1 MTLFIH
7 IRRFRFVLL
16 AAWLV
21 SATAGAS
28 RADAQAQNPAAPAS
42 AAQPLVLTARSIKII
57 PPRVDEDETL
67 SITNTG
73 RDKVALS
80 LEAGDL
86 LEGDMPLPGALMLEA
101 TPPGTTLPPGQKI
114 QVRIK
119 VVGMTTSGTAT
130 VAILN
135 NGTRI
140 GDLVVIRYPV
150 AVTVDEIKPGS
161 VVSVRA
167 GSPIRVTLR
176 NADRT
181 AYDISVGMTV
191 GSQLYCAARADP
203 TKRPV
208 LFCARQALW
217 SQFGWPDNSCQKVEP
232 VKLPARGVAIV
243 SLEPPCGSSS
253 GMVSGL
259 IKNDEGDGTL
269 RVDLAGTDPA
279 TKSAFTDPVTQIPFK
294 ATVGYA
300 YMGPVGQQ
308 IWSTVLIA
316 LVLGLGGGCSLLS
329 RYWVPN
335 ELARRQLLDELSR
348 VDAVSGPV
356 SGRFG
361 SELSLLMRVEAKR
374 LIDQVRQ
381 VLPIRA
387 DSEALLAEYRGRLA
401 GLYRR
406 LQQLK
411 ALDDAWDSLAELR
424 SACAPP
430 SHVHGVEDTLGRIAQ
445 TLRKSELTNLEFERV
460 QADLSA
466 AVDEI
471 RRIDSGDAALSEAL
485 HTTLD
490 AQRTA
495 LQPTATLWSTD
506 VAKELRGKLPGPFAV
521 LDGGAIEGDSWSD
534 SQIQALT
541 VIRNYIRM
549 HETSTDQTA
558 RDRLKA
564 HEPELIRHLSA
575 LSIESLRSASRL
587 VREMREG
594 HLCVGSRRRAAP
606 LSGADRGRA
615 EVIPTVPTAASAPRF
630 DRPELNDT
638 AAQSRFRC
646 EWRFGQSDDETS
658 QQTNEEGWEVCHYLT
673 ERKPLKVSVSVYN
686 VRPTDESSAPTEA
699 EAKPLDSRVATLETT
714 LTPDIDLSDRRAH
727 RMKAEI
733 IGLGVVL
740 LIALLGLV
748 TGAREQITKLDIVPG
763 LIAVFLL
770 GFSADS
776 IKGALTAKPAT
787 PETKHAVTVAL

>member
-1 MTLFIH
+1 MIQFVR

-16 AAWLV
+16 ALSLV
-21 SATAGAS
+21 SASAGAS
-28 RADAQAQNPAAPAS
+28 RADAQGAGAPPTP
-42 AAQPLVLTARSIKII
+42 AQPLVLTARSLKII
-57 PPRVDEDETL
+57 PPRVDEEGTL

-73 RDKVALS
+73 RDKVALN

-86 LEGDMPLPGALMLEA
+86 LEGDMPLPGAL
-101 TPPGTTLPPGQKI
+101 TLAPAESSRTLGPNEKI
-114 QVRIK
+114 QVPLK

-150 AVTVDEIKPGS
+150 AVTVEEIKPGS
-161 VVSVRA
+161 LVSVRA

-181 AYDISVGMTV
+181 AYDIQVGMTV
-191 GSQLYCAARADP
+191 GSQRYCEARADP
-203 TKRPV
+203 TKRPF
-208 LFCARQALW
+208 LSCARQAFW
-217 SQFGWPDNSCQKVEP
+217 SQFGYSDDSCLDVKP

-253 GMVSGL
+253 GIVSGL
-259 IKNDEGDGTL
+259 IKDQEGDGTF
-269 RVDLAGTDPA
+269 RVDLAGVDPA
-279 TKSAFTDPVTQIPFK
+279 TGRSFTDPVTQIPFK
-294 ATVGYA
+294 ATIGYG
-300 YMGPVGQQ
+300 YMGVVGQQ
-308 IWSTVLIA
+308 IWSTVFIA
-316 LVLGLGGGCSLLS
+316 FVLGLGGACSLVS

-335 ELARRQLLDELSR
+335 ELAKRQLLAELSR

-374 LIDQVRQ
+374 LIDQVKQ
-381 VLPIRA
+381 VVPIRA
-387 DSEALLAEYRGRLA
+387 DSETLLAEYRGRLA

-406 LQQLK
+406 LLQLK

-424 SACAPP
+424 RACAPP

-445 TLRKSELTNLEFERV
+445 TLRRTELTNLEFEKV

-471 RRIDSGDAALSEAL
+471 RRIDTGDSALSEAL
-485 HTTLD
+485 MSKLD

-495 LQPTATLWSTD
+495 LKPTTDIWSTA
-506 VAKELRGKLPGPFAV
+506 VATRLRAVLPGPFAA

-541 VIRNYIRM
+541 VIRDYIRM
-549 HETSTDQTA
+549 HETSTDPTA
-558 RDRLKA
+558 RDRLEV

-575 LSIESLRSASRL
+575 VSIESLRSASRL

-594 HLCVGSRRRAAP
+594 VYASDLAATLSRSQAQI
-606 LSGADRGRA
+606 
-615 EVIPTVPTAASAPRF
+615 EVEPKSFQPFQLLRLRVRF
-630 DRPELNDT
+630 DQPELNDT
-638 AAQSRFRC
+638 AAQSRFKC
-646 EWRFGQSDDETS
+646 EWRFGSADDENS
-658 QQTNEEGWEVCHYLT
+658 DQTNEEGWSISHYLT
-673 ERKPLKVSVSVYN
+673 ERKPLKVSVAVYN
-686 VRPTDESSAPTEA
+686 VVHPAETIQPTGP
-699 EAKPLDSRVATLETT
+699 PDSPVATLDAM
-714 LTPDIDLSDRRAH
+714 LTPATDPSDRRAH
-727 RMKAEI
+727 RMKAEV

-763 LIAVFLL
+763 MIAVFLL

-776 IKGALTAKPAT
+776 IKGVLTAKPAAS
-787 PETKHAVTVAL
+787 ETKPT

>member
-1 MTLFIH
+1 MTLPLH

-21 SATAGAS
+21 SAAAGAS
-28 RADAQAQNPAAPAS
+28 RADAQAQNPPAPAS

-73 RDKVALS
+73 RDKVPLS

-101 TPPGTTLPPGQKI
+101 TPPGTTLPPGEKI

-181 AYDISVGMTV
+181 AYDIRVGMTV

-217 SQFGWPDNSCQKVEP
+217 SQFGWPDNSCQNVEP

-279 TKSAFTDPVTQIPFK
+279 TKSVFTDPVTQIPFK

-424 SACAPP
+424 GACAPP

-445 TLRKSELTNLEFERV
+445 TLRRSELTNLEFEKV

-495 LQPTATLWSTD
+495 LQPTAALWSTD

-521 LDGGAIEGDSWSD
+521 LDGGAIDGDSWSD

-594 HLCVGSRRRAAP
+594 IYASDLVAALRRSQARI
-606 LSGADRGRA
+606 
-615 EVIPTVPTAASAPRF
+615 EVEPKSFQPFQLLRLRLRF

-646 EWRFGQSDDETS
+646 EWRFGQTDDETS

-714 LTPDIDLSDRRAH
+714 LTPDVDLSDRRAH

-776 IKGALTAKPAT
+776 IKGALTANPAP
-787 PETKHAVTVAL
+787 PETKHP